1 MERTIRILLEDEV
14 IEEFDFDFD
23 DDMSEDRI
31 YESVAEYL
39 FGNIGIEV
47 I

>member
-1 MERTIRILLEDEV
+1 MERTIKILLEDEV

-23 DDMSEDRI
+23 DDESEDSI
-31 YESVAEYL
+31 YESVAEYV

-47 I
+47 V